1 MEPCR
6 RCGEAFRPKRL
17 AQIYCSKRC
26 RVADAV
32 SRHRSDYKNR
42 TLAPVPEKRLQ
53 APERAATA
61 SDTPLGSHFNQ
72 HGPTPGAIQGDDYPL
87 DYYPDGYPKLPA
99 CLERRRVILAEA
111 A

>member
-1 MEPCR
+1 MI
-6 RCGEAFRPKRL
+6 EAFRPKRL

-32 SRHRSDYKNR
+32 SRYRSDYKNQ
-42 TLAPVPEKRLQ
+42 TLVIVPEKRLQ

-61 SDTPLGSHFNQ
+61 SDTPLGPHFNP
-72 HGPTPGAIQGDDYPL
+72 HGPTPGALQGDDYQL
-87 DYYPDGYPKLPA
+87 EYYADGYPKLPA
-99 CLERRRVILAEA
+99 CLDRRPAQLRKA